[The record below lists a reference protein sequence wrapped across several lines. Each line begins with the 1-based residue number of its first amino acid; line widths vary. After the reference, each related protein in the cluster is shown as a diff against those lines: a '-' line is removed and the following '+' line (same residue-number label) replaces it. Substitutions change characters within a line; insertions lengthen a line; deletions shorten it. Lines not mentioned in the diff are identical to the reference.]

1 MSTVFIRIGHPSA
14 PSPILPFMAI
24 DVEKGTEGKE
34 AKKLRKEV
42 AENTAH
48 FGFPREFGG
57 FAPGE
62 LYWAV
67 FEDVF
72 AQKLVQASDNWYW
85 RKHKDFPPT
94 NVQPVEVMTPVG
106 NPAE

>member
-1 MSTVFIRIGHPSA
+1 MLRRIFVRIGHPSA
-14 PSPILPFMAI
+14 AEPILPYTGMDI
-24 DVEKGTEGKE
+24 PEGLEAKS

-42 AENTAH
+42 AENPAH

-57 FAPGE
+57 FAPAE

-72 AQKLVQASDNWYW
+72 AQKLVLASDNWYW
-85 RKHKDFPPT
+85 RKHKEFNQD
-94 NVQPVEVMTPVG
+94 NVQPVEVMTPAG
-106 NPAE
+106 N